1 MLTTGMI
8 LQDMHNQERNRDED
22 LMNNIYFSNPRTFGK
37 YFTLLYIMSDN
48 TDLDLLDVQL
58 DDIEDLA
65 GFEVPSA
72 GEYVLRLSAEIK
84 DVSDKKCLEIGY
96 EVMECLKKNNDTDP
110 DAIPGTKFSQLFGLQ
125 GEEEKV
131 KKALQFA
138 KKLLAGVAEQVGEG
152 NLAVLVRDHLPGMV
166 VEATVKRRQ
175 DKEDKERFYAAISN
189 MRKA

>member
-8 LQDMHNQERNRDED
+8 LQDTRSLVRNRDKED
-22 LMNNIYFSNPRTFGK
+22 NETDIVHIHIKPNQSTYIY
-37 YFTLLYIMSDN
+37 LIMSDN

-84 DVSDKKCLEIGY
+84 DVADKKCLEIGY

-152 NLAVLVRDHLPGMV
+152 NLAVLVRDHLPGMI

>member
-1 MLTTGMI
+1 MLTTGMT
-8 LQDMHNQERNRDED
+8 LQDTRSLVRNRDKED
-22 LMNNIYFSNPRTFGK
+22 HETDIAYIHIKPNQSTYIY
-37 YFTLLYIMSDN
+37 LIMSDN

-84 DVSDKKCLEIGY
+84 DVADKKCLEIGY

-152 NLAVLVRDHLPGMV
+152 NLAVLVRDHLPGMI